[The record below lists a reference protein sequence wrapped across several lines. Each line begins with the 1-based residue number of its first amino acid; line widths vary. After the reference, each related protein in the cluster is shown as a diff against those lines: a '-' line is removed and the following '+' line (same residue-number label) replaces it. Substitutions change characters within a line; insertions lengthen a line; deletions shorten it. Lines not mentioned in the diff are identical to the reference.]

1 VFSFTYHFSPLMAAT
16 SMVDSVDTDDES
28 DDSTLEDKEL
38 IKRLK
43 QGQARME
50 QAWFFSFCY
59 SSDISIFFK
68 SFR

>member
-1 VFSFTYHFSPLMAAT
+1 
-16 SMVDSVDTDDES
+16 MVDSVDTDDES